1 MEDHPTAFEYDWRTR
16 FGLPARSVLDGT
28 LTWRE
33 SYALVAELLRDPT
46 SHLAAAVGDLE
57 YPWPREAFILA
68 DLYDLLV
75 AANTDRKHRNRI
87 KPYPRPVK
95 NGLHRRRSRRPT
107 VDQATVRAALI
118 SMGH

>member
-75 AANTDRKHRNRI
+75 AANTDRKHRSRI

>member
-1 MEDHPTAFEYDWRTR
+1 MEDHPTAFEYDWRAR

-75 AANTDRKHRNRI
+75 AANTDRKHRSRI

-95 NGLHRRRSRRPT
+95 NGLHRRRSRRPA